1 MKVRELSSPVPFT
14 LNKHSGNQTLLTA
27 LRLYPPVPI
36 NMRIAT
42 KTTYLPRGGLPD
54 GNSPVLV
61 RRGRRHTSV
70 LI

>member
-1 MKVRELSSPVPFT
+1 M
-14 LNKHSGNQTLLTA
+14 GNQTLLAA

-54 GNSPVLV
+54 GNSPVLI
-61 RRGRRHTSV
+61 RRGKWHTSILV
-70 LI
+70 

>member
-1 MKVRELSSPVPFT
+1 MKVRELSFPVPCS

-54 GNSPVLV
+54 GKSPVLI
-61 RRGRRHTSV
+61 RRGKWHTSI